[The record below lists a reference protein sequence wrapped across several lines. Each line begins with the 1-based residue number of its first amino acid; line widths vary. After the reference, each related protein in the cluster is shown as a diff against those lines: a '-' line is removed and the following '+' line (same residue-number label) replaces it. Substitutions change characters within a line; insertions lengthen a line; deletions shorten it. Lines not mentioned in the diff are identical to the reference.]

1 MAKPTEVPGL
11 GPDTP
16 RGHAAA
22 RLLATRLADARRE
35 VAAAARHDED
45 GVHDLRVALR
55 RLRAALRLFPGG
67 GRRALAKAL
76 KPLEDALGAVRGPHV
91 LLAWLRQR
99 ELPPAEHDL
108 LAREAA
114 RPLAPAVRRL
124 ARALDAF
131 EQDLAPRLAADA
143 ARERGGGRLGGK
155 TVRRRLARRV
165 EVVAEEAARVLANS
179 TPEAGYALQVA
190 ARKLRHSAEL
200 LAPALPAARELLRAL
215 PTLQDELRELHDADV
230 RAAWLAPLA
239 RRGPP
244 PRRRVAGVLLA
255 QVREDRAARADALAA
270 TLARWQGGE
279 LLDRALA
286 ALQREVTSSSRRR
299 KTSRKKAASR
309 AASHSS
315 RSTAPRVRSRR
326 VTPPPRSAA
335 RTERTCCW

>member
-1 MAKPTEVPGL
+1 VAKPTEVPGL

-35 VAAAARHDED
+35 VAAAARHHED
-45 GVHDLRVALR
+45 GVQDLRVALR
-55 RLRAALRLFPGG
+55 RLRAALRLFGGG
-67 GRRALAKAL
+67 GRRSLAKAL
-76 KPLEDALGAVRGPHV
+76 KPLEDALGEVRGPQV

-108 LAREAA
+108 LACEAA
-114 RPLAPAVRRL
+114 RPLAPAARRL
-124 ARALDAF
+124 AQALDAF
-131 EQDLAPRLAADA
+131 EHDLAQRVAADA

-155 TVRRRLARRV
+155 TARRRLARRV
-165 EVVAEEAARVLANS
+165 EAVAEEAARVLAD
-179 TPEAGYALQVA
+179 PEPAAAHALQVA
-190 ARKLRHSAEL
+190 ARKLHHTAEL
-200 LAPALPAARELLRAL
+200 LAPALPAARELLRVL
-215 PTLQDELRELHDADV
+215 PTLQEELAALHGADV

-244 PRRRVAGVLLA
+244 PRRRVAGALLA

-286 ALQREVTSSSRRR
+286 ALQRDATSSSRRR
-299 KTSRKKAASR
+299 KTSRKKGASR

-315 RSTAPRVRSRR
+315 RSTAPRVRSRT

-335 RTERTCCW
+335 RSERTCCW